1 MTEQLI
7 ILDGSTFF
15 FSDDN
20 GDVQA
25 RKAEGYFYDDVRH
38 LSLWRL
44 LVDGKPLTPL
54 TAKPVDYYSAR
65 IAAAPE
71 GNDPPFSVRRDRFVA
86 GGVHEDVV
94 VFNHTAEELRLRLEL
109 EFGSDFADIFEAQK
123 PGALGGATSTEARER
138 TVTLLYEQDSF
149 RRGTAIT
156 FSSKCDLDEDRAL
169 FAISV
174 EPHGEWRTCIDV
186 TAIDGAR
193 RRRPLLRCGSFGE
206 PEPEMPMSVQ
216 DWLADAPE
224 LDADWQEL
232 CRTYEQSLVDLAAL
246 RLRPRDE
253 HLRWAMPAGGV
264 PWFMAVFGRDS
275 LIAAYEALPY
285 HPTLAESALEA
296 LAHHQATERDDFR
309 DAEPGKILHELRRGK
324 LVGLGLDPHDPYYG
338 THDATQLFLIVLDE
352 YERWSGDGELVRRL
366 EEPARAALRW
376 IDEHGDLDG
385 DGYLEYESR
394 SAKGLKN
401 HCWKDSDEA
410 IQFADG
416 RVADPPIAT
425 CEVQG
430 YVYDARLRAARLA
443 REIWHDDELA
453 AEQERRAAE
462 LRERFDRDF
471 WSDELGFYVLALDRE
486 KRQVD
491 SVTSNPGHLLWS
503 GIVPEERAKPVVER
517 LLQPD
522 LFSGWGIRCMSSEMH
537 GYNPLEYHNG
547 TVWPHDTALAAEGM
561 RRYGFRGEA
570 TKVARAVLET
580 AAAFDYRLPEV
591 LGGVPRDETNVPVPY
606 PEALKPQA
614 WAAGAPL
621 LALRTMLGLDVVDG
635 RLRARPHVP
644 EDMGRIRLCNI
655 PVRGERAEARS

>member
-1 MTEQLI
+1 
-7 ILDGSTFF
+7 
-15 FSDDN
+15 
-20 GDVQA
+20 
-25 RKAEGYFYDDVRH
+25 
-38 LSLWRL
+38 
-44 LVDGKPLTPL
+44 
-54 TAKPVDYYSAR
+54 
-65 IAAAPE
+65 
-71 GNDPPFSVRRDRFVA
+71 
-86 GGVHEDVV
+86 
-94 VFNHTAEELRLRLEL
+94 
-109 EFGSDFADIFEAQK
+109 
-123 PGALGGATSTEARER
+123 
-138 TVTLLYEQDSF
+138 
-149 RRGTAIT
+149 
-156 FSSKCDLDEDRAL
+156 
-169 FAISV
+169 
-174 EPHGEWRTCIDV
+174 
-186 TAIDGAR
+186 
-193 RRRPLLRCGSFGE
+193 
-206 PEPEMPMSVQ
+206 
-216 DWLADAPE
+216 
-224 LDADWQEL
+224 
-232 CRTYEQSLVDLAAL
+232 
-246 RLRPRDE
+246 
-253 HLRWAMPAGGV
+253 
-264 PWFMAVFGRDS
+264 MAVFGRDS

-503 GIVPEERAKPVVER
+503 GIVPEERAERVVER

-621 LALRTMLGLDVVDG
+621 LALRTILGLDVADG
-635 RLRARPHVP
+635 RLRARPHTR
-644 EDMGRIRLCNI
+644 EDIGRIRLSNI
-655 PVRGERAEARS
+655 PVRGARAEARSR